1 MIVAM
6 QESRMET
13 LPDRYGVIG
22 HPISHS
28 RSPLIHSEFA
38 RATQQHLVYER
49 FDIAPNEL
57 VTRVQA
63 LFREG
68 VRGLNVT
75 VPHKEAIVTLTQDLT
90 ERAKLAGA
98 VNTLIA
104 LPDGRLRGDNTDGA
118 GLVADLRYLDIDV
131 TGRSVLIL
139 GAGGA
144 TRGIAGPLLAQHPSK
159 LVIANRNLARAEDL
173 IESFRNTA
181 ISESVSLSA
190 CRMEEL
196 REPFDIV
203 IHATSLGL
211 QNATPTVDPVIIGRH
226 TDAYDLG
233 YATQG
238 TPFSRWAQQH
248 GAARTHDGIGMLV
261 EQAAEAFWLWRSVR
275 PETTEV
281 RRLLSQSD
289 ERNNP

>member
-1 MIVAM
+1 
-6 QESRMET
+6 
-13 LPDRYGVIG
+13 
-22 HPISHS
+22 
-28 RSPLIHSEFA
+28 
-38 RATQQHLVYER
+38 
-49 FDIAPNEL
+49 
-57 VTRVQA
+57 
-63 LFREG
+63 
-68 VRGLNVT
+68 
-75 VPHKEAIVTLTQDLT
+75 
-90 ERAKLAGA
+90 
-98 VNTLIA
+98 
-104 LPDGRLRGDNTDGA
+104 
-118 GLVADLRYLDIDV
+118 
-131 TGRSVLIL
+131 VLIL

-248 GAARTHDGIGMLV
+248 GAARTHDGIGLLV

>member
-1 MIVAM
+1 MKESCIV
-6 QESRMET
+6 T

-28 RSPLIHSEFA
+28 RSPFIQGEFA
-38 RATQQHLVYER
+38 KATRQHLVYER
-49 FDIAPNEL
+49 FDIAPDEL

-63 LFREG
+63 LFQEG

-75 VPHKEAIVTLTQDLT
+75 VPHKESIVALTQELT

-118 GLVADLRYLDIDV
+118 GLIADLRYLNINV
-131 TGRSVLIL
+131 LGRSVLIL

-144 TRGIAGPLLAQHPSK
+144 TRGIVGPLLAQHPGK
-159 LVIANRNLARAEDL
+159 LVIANRSVARAKEL
-173 IESFRNTA
+173 VEALGNA
-181 ISESVSLSA
+181 NISKSTVLSA
-190 CRMEEL
+190 CPLDEL
-196 REPFDIV
+196 RESFDIV

-211 QNATPTVDPVIIGRH
+211 QDATPAVEPVIIGTH

-233 YATQG
+233 YGTQG
-238 TPFSRWAQQH
+238 TPFTSWAQQH
-248 GAARTHDGIGMLV
+248 GAARAFDGIGMLV

>member
-1 MIVAM
+1 MNVAM
-6 QESRMET
+6 KESRMET

-28 RSPLIHSEFA
+28 RSPLIHAEFA
-38 RATQQHLVYER
+38 RATQQHLVYDR
-49 FDIAPNEL
+49 FDIAPDEL
-57 VTRVQA
+57 VTRVQT

-75 VPHKEAIVTLTQDLT
+75 VPHKESVVALTQELT
-90 ERAKLAGA
+90 DRAKLAGA

-118 GLVADLRYLDIDV
+118 GLIADLRYLGIEIVD
-131 TGRSVLIL
+131 RSVLIL

-144 TRGIAGPLLAQHPSK
+144 TRGIIGPLLAQHPRE
-159 LVIANRNLARAEDL
+159 LVIANRSLARATDL
-173 IESFRNTA
+173 VEAFRDIV
-181 ISESVSLSA
+181 ISESTALSA
-190 CRMEEL
+190 CSLNEL
-196 REPFDIV
+196 RDPFDVV

-211 QNATPTVDPVIIGRH
+211 QEATPAVAPVIIGSR

-238 TPFSRWAQQH
+238 TPFTRWAQKH
-248 GAARTHDGIGMLV
+248 GAARAFDGIGMLV
-261 EQAAEAFWLWRSVR
+261 EQAAEAFWLWRGVR
-275 PETTEV
+275 PGTAEV
-281 RRLLSQSD
+281 RRLLSHSD
-289 ERNNP
+289 ERNKP

>member
-1 MIVAM
+1 MNVAM
-6 QESRMET
+6 KESRMET

-28 RSPLIHSEFA
+28 RSPLIHGEFA
-38 RATQQHLVYER
+38 KATRQHLIYER
-49 FDIAPNEL
+49 FDIAPAAL
-57 VTRVQA
+57 VVQVQA
-63 LFREG
+63 LLREG

-75 VPHKEAIVTLTQDLT
+75 VPHKETVVALTHELT

-98 VNTLIA
+98 VNTLIV

-118 GLVADLRYLDIDV
+118 GCIADLRYLAIEV

-144 TRGIAGPLLAQHPSK
+144 ARGIVGPLLAQQPAQ
-159 LVIANRNLARAEDL
+159 LVIANRGVARAEELVATFRDIRPSAGIAL
-173 IESFRNTA
+173 SARPLDGLHESFD
-181 ISESVSLSA
+181 V
-190 CRMEEL
+190 
-196 REPFDIV
+196 V

-211 QNATPTVDPVIIGRH
+211 QNATPTVNPVIIGSQ

-233 YATQG
+233 YGDAG
-238 TPFSRWAQQH
+238 TPFTRWAQQH
-248 GAARTHDGIGMLV
+248 GAARAFDGIGMLV
-261 EQAAEAFWLWRSVR
+261 EQAAEAFWLWRGVR

-281 RRLLSQSD
+281 RRLLSQSG
-289 ERNNP
+289 ERNKP